1 MVKAISDAYNGHYE
15 AAYPIIQET
24 GMRNQ
29 VLMLLAM
36 KRNQEAFELAK
47 QLSDDKADHHYIR
60 AICLNRLE
68 NPLEAEKELKKAF
81 KMDPSLLKIAEI
93 DGDVNGLLEKE
104 KK

>member
-1 MVKAISDAYNGHYE
+1 M
-15 AAYPIIQET
+15 
-24 GMRNQ
+24 
-29 VLMLLAM
+29 LMLLAM

-47 QLSDDKADHHYIR
+47 QLPDDKADHHYIR

-93 DGDVNGLLEKE
+93 DGDVNGLLEKD